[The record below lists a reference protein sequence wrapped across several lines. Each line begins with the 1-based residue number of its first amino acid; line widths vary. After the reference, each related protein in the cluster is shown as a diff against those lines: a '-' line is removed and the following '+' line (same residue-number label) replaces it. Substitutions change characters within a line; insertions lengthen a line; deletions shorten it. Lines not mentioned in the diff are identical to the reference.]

1 MSYLFKNK
9 IKRIRYADLHLH
21 TDKSDGILSPEQIVT
36 QANHNGL
43 STIAITDHDTLEG
56 IKPAL
61 SAGKRHDV
69 EIIPGLELSSESEGE
84 EIHILGYFIDWQK
97 EQLLKRLYEFREARQ
112 IRALQIIDRLKQL
125 GMDIQQSDVFHHNDS
140 NSVGR
145 PHLAAALV
153 KSGYVETISEAFQ
166 RFIGNNAPAYIPKKA
181 FSPSEAINLILDA
194 EGIPVLAHPT
204 MIKRE
209 VRDVLEELV
218 SYGLM
223 GIEAIHS
230 YHTTQLSD
238 YYGNLARQH
247 NLLITGGSDYHGF
260 ENSKRALGNVKIPYE
275 YVEKLKTSALEQKI
289 KIGNKQLE
297 NSKITVN
304 M

>member
-1 MSYLFKNK
+1 MSYLFRNK
-9 IKRIRYADLHLH
+9 IKRIKYADLHLH
-21 TDKSDGILSPEQIVT
+21 TDRSDGILSPEQIVI

-125 GMDIQQSDVFHHNDS
+125 GMDIQQSDVFHQTDS
-140 NSVGR
+140 NYVGR

-153 KSGYVETISEAFQ
+153 KNGYVETISEAFQ

-204 MIKRE
+204 MIKR
-209 VRDVLEELV
+209 DVLGELV

-238 YYGNLARQH
+238 YYCNLARQH

-260 ENSKRALGNVKIPYE
+260 ENSKRVLGNVKIPYE
-275 YVEKLKTSALEQKI
+275 YVEKLKTSALELKI
-289 KIGNKQLE
+289 KLGNKQIE
-297 NSKITVN
+297 NNNLIHN
-304 M
+304 IR

>member
-1 MSYLFKNK
+1 MSYLSKNK

-21 TDKSDGILSPEQIVT
+21 TDRSDGILSPEQIVI

-97 EQLLKRLYEFREARQ
+97 EQLLKRLYEFRESRQ
-112 IRALQIIDRLKQL
+112 IRALQIIDRLKEL
-125 GMDIQQSDVFHHNDS
+125 GMDIQQNDVFHQTDS

-153 KSGYVETISEAFQ
+153 KNGYVETISEAFQ
-166 RFIGNNAPAYIPKKA
+166 RFIGNNGPAYIPKAA
-181 FSPSEAINLILDA
+181 FSPSEAINLILEA
-194 EGIPVLAHPT
+194 EGVPVLAHPT
-204 MIKRE
+204 MIKRD

-218 SYGLM
+218 SYGLL

-230 YHTTQLSD
+230 YHTTQLSE
-238 YYGNLARQH
+238 YYCNLARQH

-260 ENSKRALGNVKIPYE
+260 ENSKRVLGNVKIPYE

-297 NSKITVN
+297 MVK
-304 M
+304 